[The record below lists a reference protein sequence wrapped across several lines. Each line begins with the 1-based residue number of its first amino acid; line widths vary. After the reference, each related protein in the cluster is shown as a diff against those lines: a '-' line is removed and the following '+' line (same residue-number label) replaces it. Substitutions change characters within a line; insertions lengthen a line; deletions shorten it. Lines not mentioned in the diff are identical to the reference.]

1 MAEVTAT
8 ADLTALR
15 PFAPVQ
21 PRARRTA
28 SGIAISWIRR
38 TRLGGDGWDL
48 AEIGLGEA
56 SERYRLV
63 IRDAAGTARRTV
75 ETTEPAFLYA
85 SAAELADFGSA
96 LTALRLSIVQLSAV
110 AGEGRALEAV
120 LPL

>member
-1 MAEVTAT
+1 MAELTAT
-8 ADLTALR
+8 ADLTALK

-28 SGIAISWIRR
+28 GGIAVSWIRR

-48 AEIGLGEA
+48 AEVGLGEA

-63 IRDAAGTARRTV
+63 IRDAAGAARRTV

-96 LTALRLSIVQLSAV
+96 LTAIRFSVVQLSAI
-110 AGEGRALEAV
+110 AGEGWPLEAE
-120 LPL
+120 LPV